1 MNTDTLLQAIN
12 EREKALQDYKD
23 LQEKNFKIL
32 DAKLQEYRDAI
43 KPLLDQ
49 IPNNTISFRG
59 GSAFGDASVAIEF
72 GYDTQ
77 IFIVWE
83 NNDFK
88 YNKRVVKYGE
98 DHGGDN
104 EGAYYDSEVIS
115 EKEFN
120 DLFIGWMCE
129 AIRRKKDIDE
139 KRALRNAEDL
149 TIQKFTVTRHP
160 PPVTKSFWQQLRDL
174 FVSEN

>member
-12 EREKALQDYKD
+12 EREKALQDYKA
-23 LQEKNFKIL
+23 LQEKNLKIL
-32 DAKLQEYRDAI
+32 DAKLQEYQDAI
-43 KPLLDQ
+43 EPLLDK

-59 GSAFGDASVAIEF
+59 GSAFGDASVAIDF
-72 GYDTQ
+72 GYDDQ

-88 YNKRVVKYGE
+88 YHKRVVKYGE

-120 DLFIGWMCE
+120 DLFVEWVDR
-129 AIRRKKDIDE
+129 AIKRKKDIDAN
-139 KRALRNAEDL
+139 RARRIAEDVP
-149 TIQKFTVTRHP
+149 IQKFAVTRH
-160 PPVTKSFWQQLRDL
+160 PPVTKSFWRQVRDL
-174 FVSEN
+174 FMSED